1 VASPNQTPTLR
12 INAADTE
19 WFDGDVAL
27 VQGALPADGSKVQSA
42 AQIAFIMRRRPSVPV
57 TVLNET
63 ASGIVNS
70 AEYAHFDCP
79 NNDATGHRNLR
90 QGGSCAPA
98 DITQLRSSAELS
110 TAGMSHRWRRA
121 VEGAAP
127 Q

>member
-1 VASPNQTPTLR
+1 MVP
-12 INAADTE
+12 
-19 WFDGDVAL
+19 
-27 VQGALPADGSKVQSA
+27 KVQSA

-79 NNDATGHRNLR
+79 NDDAIGYGHAICDKGDLVPRRCHAIGEL
-90 QGGSCAPA
+90 GG
-98 DITQLRSSAELS
+98 ELS

-121 VEGAAP
+121 VEGAAR